1 MTSPVQNII
10 ADISNTA
17 LRYWLRSRNLPH
29 SFSSTDSL
37 IGLIDKLMAGNKL
50 SLEDLRT
57 GVREIEEHGGKRV
70 YLREIYDPD
79 LLTNRRKFEKHLE
92 EKIDTTLSDA
102 PTASIKNPSKWKVNY
117 AFWSEKEIRVK
128 VSERHIKVK
137 FDKRKRQYEDTPI
150 TRFIVYS
157 AEPETGFLTIFID
170 PPGDDHPHESANG
183 VITDAAY
190 TQFFLGLGA
199 KIFGEFD
206 NYKVNTAVEQLFKIE
221 PPIYEA
227 IHDTGW
233 TEDSYRYS
241 FRGRK
246 DVRGC
251 AARRAGSRGN
261 IGPGEA
267 DFIRGSWLAETSEE
281 HLARD
286 LYMPIWPEE
295 SRIQFKADV
304 LKKEVEYAISTIR
317 DLQEDKRGGGKSAV

>member
-1 MTSPVQNII
+1 MIAPVQNII

-17 LRYWLRSRNLPH
+17 LRYWLRNRKLPH

-37 IGLIDKLMAGNKL
+37 IGLIEKLIADNKL
-50 SLEDLRT
+50 SVEDLKA

-70 YLREIYDPD
+70 YLREIGDLE
-79 LLTNRRKFEKHLE
+79 LLTSKQKFEKHIQE
-92 EKIDTTLSDA
+92 EIDASLSDT

-117 AFWSEKEIRVK
+117 AFWSDKEIRVK

-137 FDKRKRQYEDTPI
+137 FDKRKRQYQDTPI
-150 TRFIVYS
+150 TRFVVYS

-170 PPGDDHPHESANG
+170 PPGDDHPHESATG

-190 TQFFLGLGA
+190 TQFFMGLGA

-241 FRGRK
+241 FRGRR
-246 DVRGC
+246 DVRSC
-251 AARRAGSRGN
+251 AARRAGSQGN
-261 IGPGEA
+261 ISPGAA
-267 DFIRGSWLAETSEE
+267 DFIRGSWLAVTSEE

-286 LYMPIWPEE
+286 LYMPVWPEE

-317 DLQEDKRGGGKSAV
+317 ELQEGKRRGGKPTL